1 MSQKSTSRTLGS
13 SRKSTNN
20 PWQVIL
26 LSALWG
32 LAVILLLLLLFA
44 FLLSSKD
51 ISIGLVAPLTTI
63 IIALGGTVGGLRCGS
78 TLRQNG
84 LINGALTGTVI
95 FIVLFLL
102 SFTLPGT
109 EPGLLALY
117 KLLLLAVS
125 ASVGSILAVNRRKKV
140 KTGKLTKR

>member
-95 FIVLFLL
+95 FIVLILL